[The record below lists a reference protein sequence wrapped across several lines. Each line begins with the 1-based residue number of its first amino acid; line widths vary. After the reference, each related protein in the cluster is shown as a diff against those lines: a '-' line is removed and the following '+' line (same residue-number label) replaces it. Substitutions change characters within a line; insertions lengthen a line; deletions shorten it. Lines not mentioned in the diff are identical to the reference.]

1 MALAYGLFSG
11 RFSFVLNTWNPRIFR
26 CKLLRSVSLTSL
38 VCYIIMKTNLSYWHV
53 LQFRNILCINQWT
66 SDKKSEISIIVI
78 CSEFMSCRYIPTGFI
93 AFQNGRKVMVGL
105 LFRFQIWFK
114 QILFFALSD
123 SLSPSEPRSHWL
135 GPPIGS
141 ILETILLTS
150 TMWPIFWINLRRYGK
165 IACIFHNSV
174 TNINLFVSGTS

>member
-93 AFQNGRKVMVGL
+93 AFQNGRKVMVGV

-114 QILFFALSD
+114 QFF
-123 SLSPSEPRSHWL
+123 
-135 GPPIGS
+135 
-141 ILETILLTS
+141 
-150 TMWPIFWINLRRYGK
+150 
-165 IACIFHNSV
+165 SV
-174 TNINLFVSGTS
+174 TLWAPFWLAGTANWQEFGNHSFNIYHVTYFLNQFKAIW